1 MTCEQLVLYLEER
14 DFGPSVLDVVRAE
27 RIDGKMFSQITTQ
40 EKFCELFPAASCYQ
54 LLRFNSHNP
63 VKWPP
68 YDLPPPPPPPA
79 PSPFPAPPPLNA
91 AVFFFFNNKASVLS
105 FDQARAVEPAGRAK
119 PAVRKKGTGVQ
130 KDRRGSPAENG
141 PWPARLILPPGVL
154 ENVTGLINVCS
165 LVWAFSSTNNSQTCF
180 FFFFFFFFSAGG
192 EKR

>member
-1 MTCEQLVLYLEER
+1 MSLPSLMEVSSMTCEQLVLYLEER

-68 YDLPPPPPPPA
+68 YDLPPPPPPPPA

-91 AVFFFFNNKASVLS
+91 AVFFFFLITRPRFCPLTRLEPWSQPDGRNLPFGK
-105 FDQARAVEPAGRAK
+105 REPAFKR
-119 PAVRKKGTGVQ
+119 TGG
-130 KDRRGSPAENG
+130 DLLPRMARGQ
-141 PWPARLILPPGVL
+141 
-154 ENVTGLINVCS
+154 
-165 LVWAFSSTNNSQTCF
+165 LV
-180 FFFFFFFFSAGG
+180 
-192 EKR
+192 